1 MGCVCTRTCVRREE
15 SEVCVCVVCQ
25 RELQDAES
33 AQTTSTIM
41 KHLPTN
47 IELFSP
53 NYPYMEAR
61 LVQDSD

>member
-1 MGCVCTRTCVRREE
+1 M
-15 SEVCVCVVCQ
+15 CVCVVCQ

-33 AQTTSTIM
+33 AQTTM

-47 IELFSP
+47 IELFLP